1 MMLIGHQL
9 QTSYQYFLIYQQSDQ
24 CLQFGSENGMYI
36 ECMKCEQISSKFVT
50 GLQNPINTSV
60 VRKPGRVTTMTCKLN
75 KKSLKKITALGS
87 MTYLNKKTT
96 GCHLKNSHM
105 ALLRVLNTN
114 QNQLLQIWIGSR
126 FIIQAQNLVSVHI
139 CSSTKFHKAKQ
150 KLERKPE
157 CQMHAAKKVLL
168 FRNKIQSLY
177 THVHR
182 LNSIK
187 QEHKGIKR

>member
-24 CLQFGSENGMYI
+24 CLQFGSVNGMYI

-87 MTYLNKKTT
+87 MTYLNEKTT

-114 QNQLLQIWIGSR
+114 VKGLKIAPNLEGEMKRTKKTLYIVISTLQILIWP
-126 FIIQAQNLVSVHI
+126 F
-139 CSSTKFHKAKQ
+139 
-150 KLERKPE
+150 
-157 CQMHAAKKVLL
+157 
-168 FRNKIQSLY
+168 
-177 THVHR
+177 
-182 LNSIK
+182 
-187 QEHKGIKR
+187 